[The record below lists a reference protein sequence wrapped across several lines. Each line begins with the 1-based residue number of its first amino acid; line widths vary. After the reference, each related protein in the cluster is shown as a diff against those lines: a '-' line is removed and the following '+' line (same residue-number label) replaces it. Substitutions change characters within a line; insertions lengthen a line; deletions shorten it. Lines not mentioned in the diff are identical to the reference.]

1 MSMQRRNRGTS
12 ARAYHEQTKHRPG
25 VIRRSPQ
32 GVPRFVPMDLSNR
45 PSPFKRYAGAPLH
58 PLPTDLSLDGPPAI
72 EVLAGSGSPEPAA
85 VDDELVARL
94 LFFSGGVTRILGHG
108 RRRLYFRAAASA
120 GNLHPLET
128 YVVCGDLPGLD
139 AGVYHFAPDVFA
151 LESLRDGD
159 YRAFVADASA
169 DLALA
174 TTSAGLIVTGI
185 PWRTAWKYSERGW
198 RHLYWDMG
206 TMLANLFAIAEAHS
220 VDVRLLFGFRDAEL
234 CRLLEVDGV
243 TEFPLAVLSLSA
255 HGASATPAHAT
266 NAEIA
271 PLRLQTTPISR
282 APIEF
287 PLVTATQHAGA
298 LDTSDDVRA
307 WRAATPTGTPATV
320 SLVDGL
326 PHQPHADEPIEAVI
340 LRRGSTRAMRHA
352 AVPTDVLL
360 HGMTYATRPVLADAI
375 PTDRTLLRH
384 LLSVHAVDG
393 VPAGNYEFRDSGL
406 RMRRRLSDQQAR
418 TMSAYLC
425 LNQELGGDSAYTT
438 FLCTQL
444 SEVLDALGDRAYRV
458 VQTEAGI
465 VAGRLQL
472 FAFAVGY
479 GATALTFYDDEVAAS
494 FESAVECMIAC
505 AVGVPAYR
513 SRPGGLPLQ
522 PTELG
527 VGRR

>member
-1 MSMQRRNRGTS
+1 MSMQRRNRGAS
-12 ARAYHEQTKHRPG
+12 AWAYHEQTKHRPG

-32 GVPRFVPMDLSNR
+32 GVPRFVPMDPSNR

-72 EVLAGSGSPEPAA
+72 EVLAGSGYPEPAA
-85 VDDELVARL
+85 VDDELLARL

-234 CRLLEVDGV
+234 CRLLEIDGV

-271 PLRLQTTPISR
+271 PLRLQTTPLSR

-287 PLVTATQHAGA
+287 PLVTAAQHAGA
-298 LDTSDDVRA
+298 LDSLDDVQA
-307 WRAATPTGTPATV
+307 WRAATPTGAPATV
-320 SLVDGL
+320 SLVDRL

-375 PTDRTLLRH
+375 PTGRTLLRH

-393 VPAGNYEFRDSGL
+393 IPAGQYEFRDGEL

-418 TMSAYLC
+418 TISAYLC

-444 SEVLDALGDRAYRV
+444 SEVLDALGDRGYRV

-472 FAFAVGY
+472 SAFAFGY
-479 GATALTFYDDEVAAS
+479 GATALTFYDDKVAAS
-494 FESAVECMIAC
+494 FEPAVECMIVC